1 MERLFWEPSLHLCSV
16 YSPAFS
22 VNNHCYICEEKRC
35 RETQRQTTAVKRI
48 AMYAWLCAGTCPQI
62 SDFLTSGVFFLNSR
76 LRSISFF
83 LVCSLSSCLL
93 ASCVAV
99 ASSSFCNTNTRIF
112 SLLRKQLHTK
122 SHIMD
127 VSVIIRI
134 TWNHSG

>member
-1 MERLFWEPSLHLCSV
+1 MERLFWEPSLHLCAV

-22 VNNHCYICEEKRC
+22 VNNHSYIYEEKRH
-35 RETQRQTTAVKRI
+35 RETQRQTMAVKRI
-48 AMYAWLCAGTCPQI
+48 AIYAWLCVGTCPQI

-99 ASSSFCNTNTRIF
+99 ASSSFCNTNTHIFCLLGRELRIL
-112 SLLRKQLHTK
+112 SYILN
-122 SHIMD
+122 
-127 VSVIIRI
+127 VSVINRI
-134 TWNHSG
+134 IFNQSG

>member
-22 VNNHCYICEEKRC
+22 VNNHCYIYVENR
-35 RETQRQTTAVKRI
+35 QRNTEANHGCVMVQVHKYLI
-48 AMYAWLCAGTCPQI
+48 
-62 SDFLTSGVFFLNSR
+62 FLTSGVFFLNSR

-99 ASSSFCNTNTRIF
+99 ASSSFCNTNKFLLVKKIAAHVIILKKDML
-112 SLLRKQLHTK
+112 SLLSFFRMISKEE
-122 SHIMD
+122 SGA
-127 VSVIIRI
+127 VI
-134 TWNHSG
+134 

>member
-1 MERLFWEPSLHLCSV
+1 MEGLFWETSLHLCVV

-22 VNNHCYICEEKRC
+22 VNNHCYIYEETPKKAQAQQGC
-35 RETQRQTTAVKRI
+35 QKNNNMVWL
-48 AMYAWLCAGTCPQI
+48 YAIMCPQK

-99 ASSSFCNTNTRIF
+99 ASSSFYNTNAEICNV
-112 SLLRKQLHTK
+112 LRKDPH
-122 SHIMD
+122 
-127 VSVIIRI
+127 
-134 TWNHSG
+134 G